1 MDILKIPLD
10 FPQPVLEWIDTNCT
24 NITNRHQYC
33 AYLTVIDGEIVER
46 TFACREYKNGQ
57 KKYTEVR
64 RRSTTDE
71 KIFVKNLIRT
81 YAAGY
86 IPVYEKKTKKSNM
99 QGWSYT
105 VFEADEY
112 DEWYESNICN
122 LYYDVINPEILEK
135 VEEYKYCGF
144 KGGDLI
150 EYLKIYKEHKSL
162 EMFGKLNLPIQ
173 ISLIKKAEKDKSF
186 QRYLCKNKEKVIVY
200 GAQATVYAF
209 NNNVDIADAANTL
222 YKRKQ
227 AYKYIP
233 ALSKTSVNPIKIV
246 EWCNKRNI
254 QYHLYNDYFKAIK
267 DLGLNLNDTKNIYP
281 KNFKRMHDLRIDE
294 YEAQKMVIDRKKRK
308 KVYEAFAK
316 EGIKAAAFEI
326 AQGELVIVSAKDIS
340 ELKKEGNALRHCVGK
355 MGYDVK
361 MAEGRSWIMFV
372 RQIKQPDTP
381 FVTVEYDPKNHK
393 ILQAYGMHNSR
404 PPENV
409 QEFLE
414 KWVKK
419 NKKRKVA

>member
-10 FPQPVLEWIDTNCT
+10 FPQPVLKWIDTNCT
-24 NITNRHQYC
+24 NVTNRHQYC
-33 AYLTVIDGEIVER
+33 AYLTVIDGEIIER

-64 RRSTTDE
+64 RRATNMDE
-71 KIFVKNLIRT
+71 IFIKNLTFSNI
-81 YAAGY
+81 AGY
-86 IPVYEKKTKKSNM
+86 NPVYERQKKYSRT
-99 QGWSYT
+99 QGYSFC
-105 VFEADEY
+105 VFDKDDFDVWYQADK
-112 DEWYESNICN
+112 CG
-122 LYYDVINPEILEK
+122 LYYDVVNPEILK
-135 VEEYKYCGF
+135 TVDKYKYCGF

-173 ISLIKKAEKDKSF
+173 ISLVKKAEKDKCF
-186 QRYLCKNKEKVIVY
+186 QRYLCKNSDDVIRY

-209 NNNVDIADAANTL
+209 NNHVDIAEASKTL
-222 YKRKQ
+222 YLRKQ

-233 ALSKTSVNPIKIV
+233 SLAKTNVNPIKIV
-246 EWCNKRNI
+246 EWCNKKNI
-254 QYHLYNDYFKAIK
+254 SYTLYNDYFKVIK
-267 DLGLNLNDTKNIYP
+267 ELKLNLEDTKNIYP
-281 KNFKRMHDLRIDE
+281 KQFNRMHDLRIDE
-294 YEAQKMVIDRKKRK
+294 YEAQKMAIDRKKRK

-316 EGIKAAAFEI
+316 EGIKASNFEI

-340 ELKKEGNALRHCVGK
+340 ELKKEGIALKHCVGK

-372 RQIKQPDTP
+372 RQAKHPDTP
-381 FVTVEYDPKNHK
+381 FITVEYDPKSHK

-404 PPENV
+404 PPEDV
-409 QEFLE
+409 QAFLE
-414 KWVKK
+414 KWIKK

>member
-24 NITNRHQYC
+24 NVTNRHQYC

-64 RRSTTDE
+64 RRATGTE
-71 KIFVKNLIRT
+71 KVYVKNLT
-81 YAAGY
+81 FSMWGNT
-86 IPVYEKKTKKSNM
+86 PVYENKIKRCSSR
-99 QGWSYT
+99 GYSFI
-105 VFEADEY
+105 VFDKDDYDKWYEAD
-112 DEWYESNICN
+112 SCN
-122 LYYDVINPEILEK
+122 LWYDVINPEILK
-135 VEEYKYCGF
+135 TVEEYTYCGF

-150 EYLKIYKEHKSL
+150 EYLKKYKEHKNVEIFS
-162 EMFGKLNLPIQ
+162 KLNIPLN
-173 ISLIKKAEKDKSF
+173 ISLIKKAEKDKRF
-186 QRYLCKNKEKVIVY
+186 QNYLCKNREQIAKY

-233 ALSKTSVNPIKIV
+233 ALSKTNVNPIKIV
-246 EWCNKRNI
+246 EWCDKCKI
-254 QYHLYNDYFKAIK
+254 KYSLYNDYFEAIK

-316 EGIKAAAFEI
+316 EGIKASAFEI
-326 AQGELVIVSAKDIS
+326 AQGELVIVSAKGIS

-372 RQIKQPDTP
+372 RQAKHPDTP
-381 FVTVEYDPKNHK
+381 FVTVEYDPKSHK
-393 ILQAYGMHNSR
+393 ILQAYGIQNSC